1 MRAVLILFMKDV
13 LDYDDDTATIW
24 YHAFVTLTY
33 IWPLVLA
40 ILADSFLGKYRTIFI
55 AICVYVTGAILA
67 SIGTMPSVFGD
78 GYVDN
83 EEGENWWRLSQPAVR
98 GVALSGL
105 MLVAFGNGMK
115 SCVAPM
121 GGDQFEPEDATNI
134 SRFFAAFYF
143 STNVGAFVTQFI
155 TPLLRDVQCGMDEYG
170 VESCYLLS
178 FWTSTGIIFAALLLF
193 LGGTPWYYEKP
204 SEGSPLLKHGCG
216 AIKVIG
222 SILIMYI
229 PVPFFW
235 ALFDLQGSRW
245 TLSALQLNGKLSD
258 TFYILPDQIQ
268 SLNPLF
274 VLILIPLCNSVVF
287 PLLARCNILTTP
299 LQKMSTGMFL
309 AVGAFIISGFLQIG
323 IEDGLT
329 PVPDYYGQTVVVVA
343 NGDSS
348 CSQLTVSSE
357 IWDDDMVLRNGE
369 RTDTYGTVLDL
380 SDVRG
385 KDIKLSCNGNQL
397 EVISLDEDNVK
408 ENSVNTFFWQ
418 ENGYDVFEA
427 RYAKSSNNYVIF
439 QMLNP
444 TSLYASL
451 SQPNNENSF
460 PSNFRNI
467 ERLEPGGINNAN
479 VSTTTYDSKSTGFD
493 LKVDLFESSSSTNI
507 RKTCTLKFVDAVKDG
522 LLVDGLTEE
531 WGVSAIYTL
540 IITETSSGCKINVHK
555 DSNSAQLSIM
565 WFIPQYFVMTLAEV
579 LINVTGVE
587 WAYTEAPPSMK
598 SVVNAFWVLTVC
610 VGNLIDLIIVSIKFT
625 EKQSSEY
632 FLFGMSLTF
641 SSNQ

>member
-1 MRAVLILFMKDV
+1 MRSVLVLFLKDS
-13 LDYDDDTATIW
+13 LDYSDDDATVW

-33 IWPLVLA
+33 IWPLILA
-40 ILADSFLGKYRTIFI
+40 ILADSFLGKYKTILI

-67 SIGTMPSVFGD
+67 SIGTVPGVFGD

-83 EEGENWWRLSQPAVR
+83 EEGDNWWRLSQTAVR
-98 GVALSGL
+98 GVSLSGL
-105 MLVAFGNGMK
+105 MLIAFGNGMK

-121 GGDQFEPEDATNI
+121 GGDQFEPEDSTNI

-178 FWTSTGIIFAALLLF
+178 FWTSTGIIFVALLLF

-204 SEGSPLLKHGCG
+204 SEGSPLLKHGFG
-216 AIKVIG
+216 AIKIIG

-274 VLILIPLCNSVVF
+274 VLFLIPLCNSVVF
-287 PLLARCNILTTP
+287 PLLARCNILKTP

-323 IEDGLT
+323 IEYGLT

-343 NGDSS
+343 NGDSR
-348 CSQLTVSSE
+348 CADQQIALTE
-357 IWDDDMVLRNGE
+357 ENI
-369 RTDTYGTVLDL
+369 
-380 SDVRG
+380 
-385 KDIKLSCNGNQL
+385 
-397 EVISLDEDNVK
+397 K
-408 ENSVNTFFWQ
+408 ENSVNTFFIH
-418 ENGYDVFEA
+418 ESGFDVFEA

-444 TSLYASL
+444 TGLYATL
-451 SQPNNENSF
+451 SQPNNDNSF
-460 PSNFRNI
+460 PSNFKEI
-467 ERLEPGGINNAN
+467 GRLEPGGINNAN

-493 LKVDLFESSSSTNI
+493 LQINLYESRMGTSWINMKI
-507 RKTCTLKFVDAVKDG
+507 CETLIK
-522 LLVDGLTEE
+522 
-531 WGVSAIYTL
+531 GVSAIYTL
-540 IITETSSGCKINVHK
+540 IITETASSCVINVHK
-555 DSNSAQLSIM
+555 DSNSAKLSIM

-632 FLFGMSLTF
+632 FLFGTSLISLSF
-641 SSNQ
+641 IKIYYFYR

>member
-1 MRAVLILFMKDV
+1 MRSVLVLFLKDI
-13 LDYDDDTATIW
+13 LDYSDDDATVW

-33 IWPLVLA
+33 IWPLILA
-40 ILADSFLGKYRTIFI
+40 ILADSFLGKYKTILI

-67 SIGTMPSVFGD
+67 SIGTVPGVFGD
-78 GYVDN
+78 GYVEN
-83 EEGENWWRLSQPAVR
+83 EEGDNWWRLSQTAVR
-98 GVALSGL
+98 GVSLSGL
-105 MLVAFGNGMK
+105 MLIAFGNGMK

-121 GGDQFEPEDATNI
+121 GGDQFEPEDSTNI

-178 FWTSTGIIFAALLLF
+178 FWTSTGIIFVALLLF

-204 SEGSPLLKHGCG
+204 SEGSPLLKHGFG
-216 AIKVIG
+216 AIKIIG

-274 VLILIPLCNSVVF
+274 VLFLIPLCNSVVF
-287 PLLARCNILTTP
+287 PLLARCNILKTP

-343 NGDSS
+343 NGDSR
-348 CSQLTVSSE
+348 CAEFTVSSD
-357 IWDDDMVLRNGE
+357 IWEEPMKLKNGE
-369 RTDTYGTVLDL
+369 RTETYGTVLEVGL
-380 SDVRG
+380 VRG
-385 KDIKLSCNGNQL
+385 EQL
-397 EVISLDEDNVK
+397 HVTCTANPLYSQQIALTEENIK
-408 ENSVNTFFWQ
+408 ENSVNTFFIH
-418 ENGYDVFEA
+418 ESGFDVFEA

-444 TSLYASL
+444 TGLYATL
-451 SQPNNENSF
+451 SQPNNDNSF
-460 PSNFRNI
+460 PSNFKEI
-467 ERLEPGGINNAN
+467 GRLEPGGINNAN

-493 LKVDLFESSSSTNI
+493 LQINLYESRMGTSWINMKI
-507 RKTCTLKFVDAVKDG
+507 CETLIK
-522 LLVDGLTEE
+522 
-531 WGVSAIYTL
+531 GVSAIYTL
-540 IITETSSGCKINVHK
+540 IITETASSCVINVHK
-555 DSNSAQLSIM
+555 DSNSAKLSIM

-632 FLFGMSLTF
+632 FLFGTSLISLSF
-641 SSNQ
+641 IKIYYFYR